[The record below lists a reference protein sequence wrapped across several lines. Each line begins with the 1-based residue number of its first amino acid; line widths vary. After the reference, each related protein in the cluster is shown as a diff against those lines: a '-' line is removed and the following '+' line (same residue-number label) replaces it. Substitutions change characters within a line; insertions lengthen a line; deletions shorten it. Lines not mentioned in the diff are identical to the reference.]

1 MKILEHI
8 KNMTVERI
16 MGESRS
22 IIRLA
27 LLLLPSFADRRKKYD
42 IWLISERPDQARDNG
57 YCFFKY
63 IREKHPEVQ
72 AYYVIDV
79 NANDYKKVESY
90 GNIIHFNSWKHYY
103 YFLLS
108 NKHISAHVCGCNP
121 EYSTILR
128 YLKKKL
134 KYKDIFLPHGVS
146 YGITEF
152 CLKKYAKIDLFICCG
167 KPEYVNIL
175 KNYGYEKEEVAY
187 TGFPR
192 LDSWHNITI
201 NKKQI
206 LVMPTWRAYLS
217 HDRGINI
224 YETLYFKT
232 YQSLLYNSRLISFLE
247 NNDLELIFY
256 LHHEMRKYVNAFKSK
271 SDNII
276 VVYKDDQYDIQE
288 LLKSA
293 ALLITDYSSVHFDFA
308 YMGKPVIY
316 YQFDQEDFFGRQ
328 YQNSFF
334 EAERDGFG
342 TVTYNK
348 NSLEMEIEKAYGRSF
363 LMEDKYYRRMRNFYQ
378 LYDNRN
384 CERVYQRIRRIKK

>member
-8 KNMTVERI
+8 RNITVERTF
-16 MGESRS
+16 GEARS

-27 LLLLPSFADRRKKYD
+27 LLLLPSLADKRKNND

-72 AYYVIDV
+72 AYYLIDV
-79 NANDYKKVESY
+79 NADDYKKIERY

-121 EYSTILR
+121 TNSTILR
-128 YLKKKL
+128 YFKNKL

-167 KPEYVNIL
+167 KPEYENVL
-175 KNYGYEKEEVAY
+175 KNYGYEKSEVAY

-201 NKKQI
+201 NKRLI
-206 LVMPTWRAYLS
+206 LIMPTWRVYLA
-217 HDRGINI
+217 HDKALNI
-224 YETLYFKT
+224 SETLYFKT
-232 YQSLLYNSRLISFLE
+232 YYKLLNNFRLISFLE
-247 NNDLELIFY
+247 NNNLILIFY
-256 LHHEMRKYVNAFKSK
+256 LHHEMRRYVNEFKSK
-271 SDNII
+271 SNNII
-276 VVYKDDQYDIQE
+276 VVYRDNQYDIQE

-293 ALLITDYSSVHFDFA
+293 ALLITDFSSVHFDFA
-308 YMGKPVIY
+308 YMNKPVIY
-316 YQFDQEDFFGRQ
+316 FHFDFEEFCRKQ
-328 YQNSFF
+328 YQIGIFNY
-334 EAERDGFG
+334 DHNGFG
-342 TVTYNK
+342 PVTHNEEE
-348 NSLEMEIEKAYGRSF
+348 LFDEIEK
-363 LMEDKYYRRMRNFYQ
+363 YYNNKFTLNDYYYQRMRDFYQ
-378 LYDNRN
+378 IYDNQN
-384 CERVYQRIRRIKK
+384 CDRVYKEIVRM

>member
-22 IIRLA
+22 IIRLV
-27 LLLLPSFADRRKKYD
+27 LLLLPSFADRRKKHD

-79 NANDYKKVESY
+79 NANDYKKVERY

-128 YLKKKL
+128 YLKKQL

-167 KPEYVNIL
+167 KPEYENVL
-175 KNYGYEKEEVAY
+175 KNYGYEKSEVAY

-201 NKKQI
+201 NKRLI
-206 LVMPTWRAYLS
+206 LIMPTWRVYLA
-217 HDRGINI
+217 HDRALNI
-224 YETLYFKT
+224 SETLYFKT
-232 YQSLLYNSRLISFLE
+232 YYHFLNNCRLISFLE

-256 LHHEMRKYVNAFKSK
+256 LHHEMRKYVNEFKSK
-271 SDNII
+271 SNNITI
-276 VVYKDDQYDIQE
+276 VYRDDQYDIQE

-293 ALLITDYSSVHFDFA
+293 ALLITDFSSVHFDFA
-308 YMGKPVIY
+308 YMNKPVIY
-316 YQFDQEDFFGRQ
+316 FHFDFEEFSRKQ
-328 YQNSFF
+328 YQIGIFNY
-334 EAERDGFG
+334 DYNGFG
-342 TVTYNK
+342 PVTHNEEE
-348 NSLEMEIEKAYGRSF
+348 LFDEIEK
-363 LMEDKYYRRMRNFYQ
+363 YYNNKFTLNDYYYQRMRDFYQ
-378 LYDNRN
+378 IYDNQN
-384 CERVYQRIRRIKK
+384 CDRVYKEIVRM